1 MADNKRKKKNS
12 GKKDSQLVIRIN
24 KEERDEFLELCNDID
39 TSAAREVRKFIRKF
53 VAKHEDEQ
61 ALDEDND

>member
-1 MADNKRKKKNS
+1 MADKKRKKKNS

-24 KEERDEFLELCNDID
+24 KEERDEFLELCNDLD

-53 VAKHEDEQ
+53 VAKHEDAQ
-61 ALDEDND
+61 NLDEDDD